1 MTVPTTEAA
10 ATAPEITLDPKL
22 GEKIQVE
29 NLQTITAILA
39 LAIVAIIAVASLF
52 GYLGILHDSG
62 MVYIPLALGVAI
74 GYFGQG
80 ANQRRLKRIYDEGT
94 RSVIGEIKDYVSKIY
109 GITLNE
115 DPRLEKIRVG
125 EKEKIRIN
133 PLSLSA
139 TDIRTGEDLR
149 VAVTFRPDH
158 KAVIIRTLTNDE
170 WFDEAAKISNSDSA
184 LF

>member
-1 MTVPTTEAA
+1 MNTDKVM
-10 ATAPEITLDPKL
+10 LDPKL
-22 GEKIQVE
+22 AER
-29 NLQTITAILA
+29 LQAKNYQMIVF
-39 LAIVAIIAVASLF
+39 IVAAAIFAIGASAKLF
-52 GYLGILHDSG
+52 HDWNLLHSW
-62 MVYIPLALGVAI
+62 MIYIPLALGVAI

-80 ANQRRLKRIYDEGT
+80 ANQRRIKRIYAEGT
-94 RSVIGEIKDYVSKIY
+94 RSVIEEVKDYVSKIY

-115 DPRLEKIRVG
+115 DPRLETIRVG

-139 TDIRTGEDLR
+139 TDIRTGADLR
-149 VAVTFRPDH
+149 IAVTFRPDY